1 MPTPVQL
8 ELALAGIALAR
19 NWLVGDRETVEV
31 IEAEIRRLAEI
42 PSNGWSDVPERTVAE
57 GYPEWAPGYDEPS
70 NPIIRLEESVVPVLL
85 AESLPG
91 MALDAA
97 CGTGRHTARL
107 VELGHDVVG
116 VDETEAMLSFARTRV
131 PGADFQ
137 IGSLT
142 ALALEDEEVD
152 LAVCS
157 LALTHLAA
165 LGPAVAELRRVVRP
179 GGRVV
184 VSDVHPT
191 LVALGSQAAYRVDDE
206 RVGFVR
212 NHLHWP
218 GAYLAAFAA
227 AGLEV
232 RASHD
237 VAYRREEVDLWI
249 GRLDLAPE
257 VGYEALVGLPA
268 IIVWDLA
275 RA

>member
-19 NWLVGDRETVEV
+19 NWLVGDRETVEM
-31 IEAEIRRLAEI
+31 IEAEIRRLAAA
-42 PSNGWSDVPERTVAE
+42 PGNGWSDVPERTVAE

-70 NPIIRLEESVVPVLL
+70 NPIIRLEESVVPALL
-85 AESLPG
+85 AESPPG
-91 MALDAA
+91 RALDAA

-116 VDETEAMLSFARTRV
+116 VDGTEAMLSVARARV
-131 PGADFQ
+131 PGAEYRA
-137 IGSLT
+137 GSLA
-142 ALALEDEEVD
+142 ALPLENEEVD

-157 LALTHLAA
+157 LALTHLDD
-165 LGPAVAELRRVVRP
+165 LGPAVRELRRVVRA

-191 LVALGSQAAYRVDDE
+191 MVALGSQAAYRVDDV
-206 RVGFVR
+206 RAGFVR
-212 NHLHWP
+212 NHQHWP

-227 AGLEV
+227 AGLDV

-237 VAYRREEVDLWI
+237 LAYRREEVDLWVS
-249 GRLDLAPE
+249 RLDLAPA
-257 VGYEALVGLPA
+257 VAYEALVGLPA

>member
-1 MPTPVQL
+1 MPTPAQL

-19 NWLVGDRETVEV
+19 NWLVGDRETVEM

-70 NPIIRLEESVVPVLL
+70 NPIIRLEESVVPALL
-85 AESLPG
+85 AESPPG
-91 MALDAA
+91 RALDAA

-116 VDETEAMLSFARTRV
+116 VDETEAMLSLARTRV
-131 PGADFQ
+131 PDADFQ

-142 ALALEDEEVD
+142 ALPLEDGEVD
-152 LAVCS
+152 VAVCS
-157 LALTHLAA
+157 LALTHLAE
-165 LGPAVAELRRVVRP
+165 LGPAVVELRRVVRP

-191 LVALGSQAAYRVDDE
+191 LVALGSQAAYRVSDE
-206 RVGFVR
+206 IAGFVR
-212 NHLHWP
+212 NHQHWP

-227 AGLEV
+227 AGLDL

-237 VAYRREEVDLWI
+237 LAYRREEVDLWVS
-249 GRLDLAPE
+249 RLDLAPE
-257 VGYEALVGLPA
+257 VAYEALVGLPA

>member
-19 NWLVGDRETVEV
+19 NWLVGDRETVEM
-31 IEAEIRRLAEI
+31 IEAEIRRLAAT
-42 PSNGWSDVPERTVAE
+42 PANGWSDVPERTVAE

-70 NPIIRLEESVVPVLL
+70 NPVVRLEESVVPALL
-85 AESLPG
+85 AESPPG
-91 MALDAA
+91 RALDAA

-116 VDETEAMLSFARTRV
+116 VDETEAMLSLALTRV
-131 PGADFQ
+131 PGADFRV
-137 IGSLT
+137 GSLT
-142 ALALEDEEVD
+142 ALPLEDEEAD

-157 LALTHLAA
+157 LALTHLAE
-165 LGPAVAELRRVVRP
+165 LGPGVAELRRVMRP

-184 VSDVHPT
+184 VSDVHPAF
-191 LVALGSQAAYRVDDE
+191 VALGSQAAYRVDDE

-212 NHLHWP
+212 NHQHWP
-218 GAYLAAFAA
+218 GSYLAAFAA
-227 AGLEV
+227 AGLGV

-237 VAYRREEVDLWI
+237 IVYRREEVDLWI

-257 VGYEALVGLPA
+257 VAYEALVGLPA
-268 IIVWDLA
+268 IVVWDLA

>member
-19 NWLVGDRETVEV
+19 NWLVGDRETVEM

-70 NPIIRLEESVVPVLL
+70 NPIIRLEESVVPALL
-85 AESLPG
+85 AESTPG
-91 MALDAA
+91 RALDAA

-116 VDETEAMLSFARTRV
+116 VDETEAMLSLARTRV
-131 PGADFQ
+131 PDADFQ

-142 ALALEDEEVD
+142 ALPLEDEEID

-157 LALTHLAA
+157 LALTHLAE
-165 LGPAVAELRRVVRP
+165 LGPAVFELRRVARR

-212 NHLHWP
+212 NHEHWP
-218 GAYLAAFAA
+218 GAYLAAFAG
-227 AGLEV
+227 AGLDV

-237 VAYRREEVDLWI
+237 LAYRREEVDLWI

-257 VGYEALVGLPA
+257 VAYEALVGLPA
-268 IIVWDLA
+268 IVVWDLA
-275 RA
+275 PA

>member
-8 ELALAGIALAR
+8 ELALAGVALAR
-19 NWLVGDRETVEV
+19 NWLVGDRETVEL
-31 IEAEIRRLAEI
+31 IEAEVRRLAEI
-42 PSNGWSDVPERTVAE
+42 PANGWSDVPERTVAE
-57 GYPEWAPGYDEPS
+57 GYPEWAPAYDEPS
-70 NPIIRLEESVVPVLL
+70 NPIIALEEGVVPALL
-85 AESLPG
+85 AESPPG
-91 MALDAA
+91 RALDAA

-116 VDETEAMLSFARTRV
+116 VDETEAMLSVARTRV
-131 PGADFQ
+131 PSAAFQ

-142 ALALEDEEVD
+142 ALPLEDGEVD

-157 LALTHLAA
+157 LALTHLAE
-165 LGPAVAELRRVVRP
+165 LGPAVFELRRVVRP

-206 RVGFVR
+206 RAGFVR
-212 NHLHWP
+212 NHQHWP

-227 AGLEV
+227 AGLDV

-237 VAYRREEVDLWI
+237 LAYRREEVDLWVN
-249 GRLDLAPE
+249 RLDLAPE
-257 VGYEALVGLPA
+257 VAYEALVGLPA
-268 IIVWDLA
+268 IVVWDLA

>member
-8 ELALAGIALAR
+8 ELALTGVALAR
-19 NWLVGDRETVEV
+19 NWLVGDRETVEM
-31 IEAEIRRLAEI
+31 IEAEIRRLAAV
-42 PSNGWSDVPERTVAE
+42 PANGWSDVPERTVAE
-57 GYPEWAPGYDEPS
+57 GYPEWAPGYDQPS
-70 NPIIRLEESVVPVLL
+70 NPIIQLEESVVPALL
-85 AESLPG
+85 AESPPG
-91 MALDAA
+91 RALDAA

-107 VELGHDVVG
+107 AELGHDVVG
-116 VDETEAMLSFARTRV
+116 VDETEAMLRLARTRV
-131 PGADFQ
+131 PGGDFRV
-137 IGSLT
+137 GSLT
-142 ALALEDEEVD
+142 ALPLEDKEID

-157 LALTHLAA
+157 LALTHLAD
-165 LGPAVAELRRVVRP
+165 LGPAVAELHRVVRR

-191 LVALGSQAAYRVDDE
+191 MVALGSQAAYRVGDE
-206 RVGFVR
+206 RAGFVR
-212 NHLHWP
+212 NHQHWP

-227 AGLEV
+227 AGLDV

-237 VAYRREEVDLWI
+237 LTYRQEEIDLWI

-257 VGYEALVGLPA
+257 VAYEALVGLPA